1 MRTYTKEQI
10 KDILESHKL
19 WLEGKSGNRTDLSYA
34 DLRGA
39 DLRGTS
45 GNMDQLKSIFID
57 QYQIA
62 YTSEVLQIG
71 CKRYKINDW
80 FGFNDKKIIDMDGKR
95 ALRFWRKY
103 KELIKMTIELSPA
116 NPTKKG

>member
-1 MRTYTKEQI
+1 
-10 KDILESHKL
+10 
-19 WLEGKSGNRTDLSYA
+19 
-34 DLRGA
+34 
-39 DLRGTS
+39 
-45 GNMDQLKSIFID
+45 MDQLKSIFID
-57 QYQIA
+57 QYQIT

-71 CKRYKINDW
+71 CERYKINDW
-80 FGFNDKKIIDMDGKR
+80 FGFNDKKIIYMDGKR